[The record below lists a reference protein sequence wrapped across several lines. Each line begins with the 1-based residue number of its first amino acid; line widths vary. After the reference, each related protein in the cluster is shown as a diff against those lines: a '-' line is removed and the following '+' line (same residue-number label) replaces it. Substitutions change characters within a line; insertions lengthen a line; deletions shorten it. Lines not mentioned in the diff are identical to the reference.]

1 MNNNMNCILRDKRV
15 FVDVGDVIN
24 TLSDFQDMASGMI
37 KTLDDDNPL
46 IKELL
51 IKEIGYAGNH
61 SLLHKN
67 EEEYKLEMIRN
78 LASSIRYD
86 LRKQRKR

>member
-1 MNNNMNCILRDKRV
+1 MGTMNNNMNCILRDKRV

-51 IKEIGYAGNH
+51 IKADTYKGLKEAFRKYETNMGG
-61 SLLHKN
+61 HK
-67 EEEYKLEMIRN
+67 
-78 LASSIRYD
+78 
-86 LRKQRKR
+86 

>member
-1 MNNNMNCILRDKRV
+1 MDNNINYIRKDGRV
-15 FVDVGDVIN
+15 FADIGDVIN
-24 TLSDFQDMASGMI
+24 TLADLQDMALGMI
-37 KTLDDDNPL
+37 KILDDDNPL
-46 IKELL
+46 IQELL